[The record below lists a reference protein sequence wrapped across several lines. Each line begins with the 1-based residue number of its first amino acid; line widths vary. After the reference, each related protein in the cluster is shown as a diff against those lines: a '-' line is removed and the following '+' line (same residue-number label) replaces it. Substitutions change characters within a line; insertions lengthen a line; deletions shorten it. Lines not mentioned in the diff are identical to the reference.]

1 MLFQEGSCQQCQYP
15 LRSIQTRKEIV
26 PPGVTKSRST
36 PSCSTPCTSGPER
49 LVLAKSK
56 EEGLGSFS
64 PAFFDEQF

>member
-1 MLFQEGSCQQCQYP
+1 MSIPSEVNSNKERNRAPWCDKERVYP
-15 LRSIQTRKEIV
+15 FPLHS
-26 PPGVTKSRST
+26 PPPAR
-36 PSCSTPCTSGPER
+36 ER